1 MTNSIYKD
9 ALERIQSEEK
19 NVSFYSDNIIDEAY
33 KMIIFIKDL
42 LSELKTHVLRQGFS
56 DKREEISFFK
66 QIKPKILGKLVYYNK
81 LSRIETTR
89 PVSNGKLCSTYYSNH
104 MKDLKK
110 EFKVHI
116 LNSSFYRYYRSGRTD
131 KDEIYFRLGNINFY
145 DGLNSFVFEIDTH
158 FSTYYDYKIARIIAN
173 DLLYSY
179 LLSKIEPYN
188 HPGKLTTVL
197 PFKNGKI
204 RWTDSKNALIELLY
218 ALHVTGSISNGRIS
232 LKKLSILFQEL
243 FSVQLGDIHHAFHR
257 MKDRTDDR
265 TLFLNHLKKSLEQ
278 YMDKNL

>member
-1 MTNSIYKD
+1 MTNSIYQE
-9 ALERIQSEEK
+9 ALERIKSKEK
-19 NVSFYSDNIIDEAY
+19 NVSFYSDNIIDETY
-33 KMIIFIKDL
+33 KMIIFTKDL
-42 LSELKTHVLRQGFS
+42 LNELKTHVLRQGFS
-56 DKREEISFFK
+56 DMREEISFFK

-89 PVSNGKLCSTYYSNH
+89 PVSNGKLYNTYYSNH
-104 MKDLKK
+104 MKDLKR

-116 LNSSFYRYYRSGRTD
+116 LNSNFYRYYRSGRTD
-131 KDEIYFRLGNINFY
+131 KDEIYFRLGHINFY

-173 DLLYSY
+173 ELLYTY

-188 HPGKLTTVL
+188 HPGTLTTVM
-197 PFKNGKI
+197 PFENGKV

-257 MKDRTDDR
+257 MKDRADDR
-265 TLFLNHLKKSLEQ
+265 TIFLNHLKKSLEQ